1 VTRVRTASTG
11 RAAPGTWVIFVRH
24 VQVYRHAPG
33 LLLITLA
40 APLGMLLL
48 FGYVFGG
55 SLAGTGD
62 AQAYRAYLVPGVFVL
77 VAAMGLTATAI
88 SANGDL
94 HSGLTDRFRSLP
106 MKSQSV
112 PGGLAAAET
121 VTGVFAFVLMGAVGL
136 LVGWRIDAGVG
147 RALLAV
153 ALLVSVRFVL
163 SWLGIL
169 LGLAVRNAQVVQ
181 QLAPLIFGSVMLSNV
196 FTPTERMPGGVRQFV
211 EWNPISAI
219 TSALRELFGNVP
231 ATSPSTHVALP
242 LQHPV
247 AAAFLWCALLLAIA
261 IPLATRRYR
270 RAG

>member
-1 VTRVRTASTG
+1 MTDTNTAPAR
-11 RAAPGTWVIFVRH
+11 RAASGTWIVFVRH

-55 SLAGTGD
+55 SLAGSGD
-62 AQAYRAYLVPGVFVL
+62 AQVYRAFLVPGVFVL
-77 VAAMGLTATAI
+77 VAAMGLTATAM
-88 SANGDL
+88 SANADVR
-94 HSGLTDRFRSLP
+94 SGLTDRFRSLP
-106 MKSQSV
+106 MSSRSV

-121 VTGVFAFVLMGAVGL
+121 ATGVLAFVLMGAVGL
-136 LVGWRIDAGVG
+136 LVGWRIDAGVS

-153 ALLVSVRFVL
+153 VLLVAVRFVL

-169 LGLAVRNAQVVQ
+169 LGLAVRNEQMVQ
-181 QLAPLIFGSVMLSNV
+181 QLAPLIFGTVMLSNV
-196 FTPTERMPGGVRQFV
+196 FTPTDRMPDGIRQFV

-219 TSALRELFGNVP
+219 TSALRELFGN
-231 ATSPSTHVALP
+231 AGAASPSTDLALP

-247 AAAFLWCALLLAIA
+247 LAAFIWCAALLAIA
-261 IPLATRRYR
+261 VPLATRRYR